1 MNVQLKI
8 VSIDVDATGLE
19 AEDVR
24 SLISKAVSGTLGSLA
39 GLVVTGQ
46 PVPAAEPEAPAT
58 DAASP
63 ETPVQAA
70 PRVARAPKAPRTP
83 PPPPRAKAGSSPRPS
98 TGGMSPTRQAVLA
111 ALTKTPK
118 RMAELVAE
126 TRMKDFNLLY
136 HLDGLRKAGLVT
148 SAGSRAQRTYTLA

>member
-1 MNVQLKI
+1 MNVKLKI
-8 VSIDVDATGLE
+8 VSIDVDAAGLE

-24 SLISKAVSGTLGSLA
+24 SLISKAFSGTLGSLA

-63 ETPVQAA
+63 RDSRAGRAA
-70 PRVARAPKAPRTP
+70 RGAHPQAPRTP
-83 PPPPRAKAGSSPRPS
+83 PPPTRAKAGSSPRPS
-98 TGGMSPTRQAVLA
+98 MGGMSPTRQAVLA

-126 TRMKDFNLLY
+126 TGMKDFNLLY

-148 SAGSRAQRTYTLA
+148 SAGSQTQRTYTLA